1 MTITHLSVELIH
13 NEMTEGGFE
22 EVLFGT
28 VFQQRVVHRV
38 RPNLKTH
45 HTEFVGKV
53 RITGL
58 TENVCVNE
66 YLLVDLD
73 CLLVLLQLSAVRPHL
88 QQTLVGGTKE
98 NRKMTYLTN
107 SNK

>member
-1 MTITHLSVELIH
+1 MKITHLSIELIH
-13 NEMTEGGFE
+13 NEMTEGSFE

-58 TENVCVNE
+58 TENVCVKE

-73 CLLVLLQLSAVRPHL
+73 RFLVLLQLSAVCPDL

-98 NRKMTYLTN
+98 NSKI
-107 SNK
+107 